1 MALAE
6 CLLYE
11 GRSLESARGP
21 QSFRTIPSRQLLT
34 GEPCAGEPHARFGGR
49 GVRLNRTSLPLLC
62 YRRYAAGKPATGI
75 SHSPNSRE
83 AAPAPSCGREPA
95 ESMSQ
100 MYT

>member
-49 GVRLNRTSLPLLC
+49 GVRLNRTSLPLLYGC
-62 YRRYAAGKPATGI
+62 NRQPAGQQARLVGV
-75 SHSPNSRE
+75 
-83 AAPAPSCGREPA
+83 
-95 ESMSQ
+95 
-100 MYT
+100 

>member
-62 YRRYAAGKPATGI
+62 YRRYAAQMGATNRILKPLAKARGYVL
-75 SHSPNSRE
+75 SPLR
-83 AAPAPSCGREPA
+83 GW
-95 ESMSQ
+95 
-100 MYT
+100 

>member
-49 GVRLNRTSLPLLC
+49 GVRLNRTSLPLFHVSDWGMVILNKTC
-62 YRRYAAGKPATGI
+62 RFCPACELVN
-75 SHSPNSRE
+75 PDEKQPVSR
-83 AAPAPSCGREPA
+83 S
-95 ESMSQ
+95 ESEVSGND
-100 MYT
+100 

>member
-49 GVRLNRTSLPLLC
+49 GVRLNRTSLPLFMISIEGLC
-62 YRRYAAGKPATGI
+62 GTLKLT
-75 SHSPNSRE
+75 
-83 AAPAPSCGREPA
+83 
-95 ESMSQ
+95 
-100 MYT
+100 

>member
-49 GVRLNRTSLPLLC
+49 GVRLNRTSLPLFPI
-62 YRRYAAGKPATGI
+62 GTGAFGWALNEDVTRT
-75 SHSPNSRE
+75 STR
-83 AAPAPSCGREPA
+83 
-95 ESMSQ
+95 
-100 MYT
+100 